1 MKNKTGQ
8 NNKQYPGS
16 FIKCN
21 NDFSSLHES
30 KYKNTVKSKCI
41 LSYANFHSRF
51 LRIIYRASHSSR
63 DKKKKFNSNK
73 ILYFCKLKT
82 CRNWI
87 FYDENISPRVIIA
100 IL

>member
-51 LRIIYRASHSSR
+51 LRIIYRASNSSR
-63 DKKKKFNSNK
+63 DKKKNL
-73 ILYFCKLKT
+73 ILTKSF
-82 CRNWI
+82 I
-87 FYDENISPRVIIA
+87 FAN
-100 IL
+100 